1 MDKVDKLEQFAQAKF
16 EHAVAKKNLK
26 EKIDSE
32 LYVAHN
38 GGMFKADQALIA
50 FLKAWE
56 EDTIYMIDTYD
67 NPIKVERIQLL
78 EYAKKAY
85 QQTINAYHVE
95 YEQLRQTR
103 RASQV

>member
-1 MDKVDKLEQFAQAKF
+1 NANMALEIVPFFVLTISNTFLYNNNMEKVDKLEQFAQAKF

-56 EDTIYMIDTYD
+56 EDTIYMIDIY
-67 NPIKVERIQLL
+67 
-78 EYAKKAY
+78 
-85 QQTINAYHVE
+85 
-95 YEQLRQTR
+95 
-103 RASQV
+103 